1 MNYLKIASEKIKKKK
16 IVIGVIGLGYVGL
29 PLAILFSKRNF
40 VVYGFDINKKKID
53 SIKKC
58 KSYIKN
64 ISKKDIFYL
73 TKDEN
78 NCFDKMENLRLC
90 DIIIICVPT
99 PLKKNNLPDLSFIK
113 NAFSHIKKYMKYGQT
128 IILESTSYPGTT
140 EEIIIQNLD
149 SKYKVGKNIF
159 IGFSSERINPGL
171 NENSINKIP
180 KVISGF
186 SNNCKNVIKLFYS
199 KFFDTVV
206 LAKTL
211 KIAEF
216 SKLLENIY
224 RSVNISFMNE
234 MKLVADKMKID
245 IFEIIKIAETKP
257 FGYIPYNPGPGTG
270 GHCIPIDPHYMY
282 WKAKKSGIRANFIKL
297 SVDTNYKVINFIFL
311 KLKKILK
318 KINKRKMKILLLGMS
333 YKPNI
338 DDTRESGTIKLA
350 EKLLKDGFK
359 NLHYYDPFVK
369 SLPNENKKLKIN
381 KLKKLKSEYL
391 KKFDITVL
399 MTDHDIFD
407 YKMILKNSKMILD
420 CRGRYSVSE
429 KVYRA

>member
-1 MNYLKIASEKIKKKK
+1 MNYQKILSEKIKKKK
-16 IVIGVIGLGYVGL
+16 AVIGVVGLGYVGL
-29 PLAILFSKRNF
+29 PLAILFSKQRY
-40 VVYGFDINKKKID
+40 VVYGFDTNKKKVD
-53 SIKKC
+53 DIKKC

-64 ISKKDIFYL
+64 IKKKDIHYL
-73 TKDEN
+73 TKGKN
-78 NCFDKMENLRLC
+78 NCFDKMQNLGLC
-90 DIIIICVPT
+90 DVIIICVPT
-99 PLKKNNLPDLSFIK
+99 PLKKTNLPDLSFIK
-113 NAFSHIKKYMKYGQT
+113 NSFSHIKKYMKYGQT
-128 IILESTSYPGTT
+128 IVLESTSYPGTT

-149 SKYKVGKNIF
+149 SRYKVGQNIF
-159 IGFSSERINPGL
+159 IGFSSERINPGF
-171 NENSINKIP
+171 NENTIYKIP

-186 SNNCKNVIKLFYS
+186 SNNCKTVIKLFYS
-199 KFFDTVV
+199 KFFDNVV
-206 LAKTL
+206 LARTL

-234 MKLVADKMKID
+234 MKFVADKMKID
-245 IFEIIKIAETKP
+245 IFEVIKISSTKP

-282 WKAKKSGIRANFIKL
+282 WKAKKFGVNANFTKL

-318 KINKRKMKILLLGMS
+318 KINKSKIKILLLGMS

-338 DDTRESGTIKLA
+338 DDTRESGAIKLA
-350 EKLLKDGFK
+350 EKLLNDGFQ
-359 NLHYYDPFVK
+359 NLYYYDPLVK
-369 SLPNENKKLKIN
+369 NLPNKKLKIN

-391 KKFDITVL
+391 KKFDITVI
-399 MTDHDIFD
+399 MTDHDNFD

>member
-1 MNYLKIASEKIKKKK
+1 M
-16 IVIGVIGLGYVGL
+16 
-29 PLAILFSKRNF
+29 RN
-40 VVYGFDINKKKID
+40 
-53 SIKKC
+53 
-58 KSYIKN
+58 
-64 ISKKDIFYL
+64 
-73 TKDEN
+73 
-78 NCFDKMENLRLC
+78 
-90 DIIIICVPT
+90 
-99 PLKKNNLPDLSFIK
+99 
-113 NAFSHIKKYMKYGQT
+113 GQT

-149 SKYKVGKNIF
+149 SKYKVGQNIF
-159 IGFSSERINPGL
+159 IGFSSERINPGF
-171 NENSINKIP
+171 NENTINKIP

-186 SNNCKNVIKLFYS
+186 SNNCKTVIKLFYS
-199 KFFDTVV
+199 KFFDNVV
-206 LAKTL
+206 LARTL

-224 RSVNISFMNE
+224 RSVNIGFMNE
-234 MKLVADKMKID
+234 MKFVADKMKID
-245 IFEIIKIAETKP
+245 IFEVIKISSTKP

-282 WKAKKSGIRANFIKL
+282 WKAKKFGVSANFIKL

-318 KINKRKMKILLLGMS
+318 KINKRKIKILLLGMS

-338 DDTRESGTIKLA
+338 DDTRESGTLKLA
-350 EKLLKDGFK
+350 EKLLNDGFQ
-359 NLHYYDPFVK
+359 NLYYYDPLVK
-369 SLPNENKKLKIN
+369 SLPNKKLKIN

-391 KKFDITVL
+391 KKFDITVI
-399 MTDHDIFD
+399 MTDHDNFN